1 MDQAALENRLQKL
14 AGEMPY
20 PPTPDI
26 VPLVRPHLRKGIRS
40 RLPLRLAAGAALTI
54 VLLAAALFAVP
65 NVRAEIVRFIQIGVV
80 RIFTA
85 APDDTPVPTRPAA
98 PYTATVSPTQVDAPT
113 PVQRLS
119 SLDPAGATSL
129 EAARQEAG
137 FPVHLPAYP
146 PDLGPPDKVYFQED
160 GPTVILTW
168 LDPQQPERMGLSL
181 YQIGPG
187 SILVKKMQ
195 PEVKEVQ
202 VNDQFAAWTD
212 GPYLLE
218 IVSGGYREM
227 RLVEGHTLVWTDG
240 EITYRLETDLPL
252 EEATR
257 IAESLE

>member
-1 MDQAALENRLQKL
+1 MDQAALENRLQML

-40 RLPLRLAAGAALTI
+40 RLHLRLAAGAALTI

-98 PYTATVSPTQVDAPT
+98 PDTATVSPTQVNAPT
-113 PVQRLS
+113 PVQRPLS
-119 SLDPAGATSL
+119 LNPAGETGL
-129 EAARQEAG
+129 QMAAQNAG
-137 FPVHLPAYP
+137 FPVRLPAYP
-146 PDLGPPDKVYFQED
+146 PDLGMPDKIYFQED

-168 LDPQQPERMGLSL
+168 LDSQQPERVRLSL

-195 PEVKEVQ
+195 PEVQEVQ

-218 IVSGGYREM
+218 IVGGGYREM

-252 EEATR
+252 EEAVR